1 MKIAAPKALTAVKAL
16 AVHGTTAAVFSLGS
30 YLLYHS
36 VQHSDTFIGKP
47 VVGEVVALDNRSYSP
62 KLSRFLTIDRKSQFM
77 SAYTYTSGNP
87 MTFADP
93 SGEGIGDGIARL
105 VAFVSAKLGT
115 TGSREAM
122 LTMEDIVGLSAGADR
137 AAMTAAEGFGTISRN
152 AAGMFENPSFVFTV
166 ESEAGAGAATQMA
179 AETSEQ
185 SLLGFG
191 VAEEIEMG
199 SISSRSSAE
208 LLTNDMGIYAE
219 IGLEDTAADVRGR
232 LAFNTIENPLYEE
245 PYIPSTAMAV
255 QEGITVDAVSAV
267 AALGTPVTFE
277 SPSTSLSVFAM
288 GEGPGVS
295 AVANEAAP
303 AVSLAVASADPLPL
317 LNAEGQANI
326 QQLVTN
332 MMKNGGLPGAGAKPP
347 SVWHSV
353 ASFAGLSLAFVVAP
367 IAIEQIIRAAR
378 EHHAPSDLYR
388 HARTYQ

>member
-1 MKIAAPKALTAVKAL
+1 MKIAPKALTTARAL
-16 AVHGTTAAVFSLGS
+16 ALHATTAALFSLGS
-30 YLLYHS
+30 YAIYHS

-62 KLSRFLTIDRKSQFM
+62 KLSRFLTIDRKGQFM
-77 SAYTYTSGNP
+77 SAYTYTGGNP

-93 SGEGIGDGIARL
+93 SGDGIGDGIARL

-115 TGSREAM
+115 SGSREAM
-122 LTMEDIVGLSAGADR
+122 LTMEDIVGMSAGADQTAM
-137 AAMTAAEGFGTISRN
+137 AAAGGFGTIARN

-166 ESEAGAGAATQMA
+166 ESEAGASAASQMA

-191 VAEEIEMG
+191 TAEEIEMG
-199 SISSRSSAE
+199 SVSSRSSAE
-208 LLTNDMGIYAE
+208 LLTNDMGIYSE

-232 LAFNTIENPLYEE
+232 LAFRTIDNPLYEE
-245 PYIPSTAMAV
+245 PYIPSTATAV
-255 QEGITVDAVSAV
+255 QEGITADAARAV
-267 AALGTPVTFE
+267 ATLGNPTTIEAPG
-277 SPSTSLSVFAM
+277 SALSVFAV
-288 GEGPGVS
+288 GEGPGS
-295 AVANEAAP
+295 RAVANEAIP
-303 AVSLAVASADPLPL
+303 AVSRAVASADPLPL

-332 MMKNGGLPGAGAKPP
+332 MMKNGGLPGAAPP
-347 SVWHSV
+347 SVWRSV

-367 IAIEQIIRAAR
+367 IAIEQIIRVAR
-378 EHHAPSDLYR
+378 EHHAPRDLYR